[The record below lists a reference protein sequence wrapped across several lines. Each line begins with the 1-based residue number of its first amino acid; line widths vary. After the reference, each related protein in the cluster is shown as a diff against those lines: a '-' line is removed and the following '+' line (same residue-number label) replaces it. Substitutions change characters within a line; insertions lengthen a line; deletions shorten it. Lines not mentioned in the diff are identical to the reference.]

1 MVSSATRP
9 RAWASWSRP
18 AKRDKG
24 RALNQQQVLWRH
36 GGVLILSDCG
46 LPAFLPGQQGISGP
60 LIESQTQSV
69 FARFMAV
76 HTGGALARAVD
87 VIPGLAILDISQVAI
102 TLVYRYQ
109 SRLDVPIDAGNPVAD
124 NGKVEGYRNYFES
137 LFWLLHMGIAN
148 APLCNWCTAIP
159 RLILSGL
166 SQLRNGGKP
175 WQLILQLLVPL

>member
-1 MVSSATRP
+1 MGQLEQVCKA
-9 RAWASWSRP
+9 
-18 AKRDKG
+18 DKG

-87 VIPGLAILDISQVAI
+87 VIPGLAILDILQVAI
-102 TLVYRYQ
+102 TMVYRYQ
-109 SRLDVPIDAGNPVAD
+109 PRAGAPIDAGKWCQVMEKERVIAA
-124 NGKVEGYRNYFES
+124 RFFEE
-137 LFWLLHMGIAN
+137 
-148 APLCNWCTAIP
+148 
-159 RLILSGL
+159 
-166 SQLRNGGKP
+166 SQ
-175 WQLILQLLVPL
+175 